1 MLYAYICVVHRGKI
15 NKMFRHTSFWVLPY
29 DCGDKLRKRGQQWG
43 VDIWRTARY
52 RSAYMCL
59 RLGQI
64 LTEWNSWRTHGRV
77 ITMLLKSDVVK
88 TLSWCFKQTAASSST
103 PFAKTTEHRGG
114 RGGERMR
121 GCMVDR
127 LGAWIWDKA
136 WKQRKLENSSGWN
149 EGCAPCPPSF
159 PPILPHPFSLQQCSR
174 QMEVRVGGLMGWRD

>member
-1 MLYAYICVVHRGKI
+1 MIVAISWEKQR
-15 NKMFRHTSFWVLPY
+15 
-29 DCGDKLRKRGQQWG
+29 QQWG

-52 RSAYMCL
+52 RSSYMCL

-88 TLSWCFKQTAASSST
+88 TLSWCFKQTAASSFT
-103 PFAKTTEHRGG
+103 PFAKTTEQRGG
-114 RGGERMR
+114 RGGDRMR

-149 EGCAPCPPSF
+149 EGCAPSPP
-159 PPILPHPFSLQQCSR
+159 PPHSLQSSPTPFSSSSAPDR
-174 QMEVRVGGLMGWRD
+174 WK